1 MKNNI
6 AKGNQR
12 IDPDFRHLEN
22 KLQTS
27 LKPVSPRPDFVHDLR
42 QQLNGQFSR
51 LPSLSQL
58 SHSNAVMVTF
68 GLILCIILLIFFSV
82 RAAVTLISAFS
93 LLYQYRRQAHVKQT
107 PHLTLEN

>member
-1 MKNNI
+1 MKNKI
-6 AKGNQR
+6 AKGSQSL
-12 IDPDFRHLEN
+12 DPDFRHLEN

-42 QQLNGQFSR
+42 QQLNSQFGK

-58 SHSNAVMVTF
+58 SHSNAVMVIF

-82 RAAVTLISAFS
+82 RAAVTLISALS
-93 LLYQYRRQAHVKQT
+93 LLYQYRHQTQVKKT
-107 PHLTLEN
+107 PQLTLEN